1 MVQSENP
8 RARSETGG
16 TVPPAAS
23 GRPRLRPW
31 AVSTPWALEEAGQ
44 AEGMLLWPS
53 RADAILSRL
62 ACGHPHFGT
71 KAVGAP
77 GSRPAPHAAPLSS
90 VGGAGLGGRPAPS
103 STRQDMSISRHA
115 CVGREWA
122 KRHTWD
128 RKSCAEPE
136 LVVGDCD
143 LRPVPI
149 WPNRRRPGDDA
160 LGVVA
165 RCLHS
170 SPAAIEEL
178 IDGMRVVS

>member
-1 MVQSENP
+1 MGRHATRRAGGHVYSARALESPDISRRMLLAVPRPSDSLLRVRGLASSCECTMYGGPDTALVQSENP
-8 RARSETGG
+8 RALSETGG

-103 STRQDMSISRHA
+103 
-115 CVGREWA
+115 
-122 KRHTWD
+122 
-128 RKSCAEPE
+128 
-136 LVVGDCD
+136 
-143 LRPVPI
+143 
-149 WPNRRRPGDDA
+149 
-160 LGVVA
+160 A
-165 RCLHS
+165 R
-170 SPAAIEEL
+170 
-178 IDGMRVVS
+178 VKT